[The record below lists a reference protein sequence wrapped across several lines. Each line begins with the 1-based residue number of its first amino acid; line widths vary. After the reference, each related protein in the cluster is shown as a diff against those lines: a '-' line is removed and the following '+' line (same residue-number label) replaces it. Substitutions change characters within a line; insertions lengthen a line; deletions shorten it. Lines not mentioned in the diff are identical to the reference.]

1 MPFPFKEFKMPIVK
15 LPSSISDKEALQIVQ
30 GQGFNT
36 IIAITHLKDG
46 SKLIE
51 AK

>member
-1 MPFPFKEFKMPIVK
+1 MPIIK
-15 LPSSISDKEALQIVQ
+15 FPPSITEREALKMVQ

-36 IIAITHLKDG
+36 IISLTHLPDG
-46 SKLIE
+46 SKLID

>member
-1 MPFPFKEFKMPIVK
+1 MPFVK

-36 IIAITHLKDG
+36 IISITHTADG
-46 SKLIE
+46 SKLIN
-51 AK
+51 AM

>member
-1 MPFPFKEFKMPIVK
+1 MPIIK
-15 LPSSISDKEALQIVQ
+15 FPPSITEREALKMVQ
-30 GQGFNT
+30 GQGFDT
-36 IIAITHLKDG
+36 IISLTTLSDG

>member
-1 MPFPFKEFKMPIVK
+1 MPIIK

-36 IIAITHLKDG
+36 IISITHTRDG

-51 AK
+51 AR

>member
-1 MPFPFKEFKMPIVK
+1 MPIVK
-15 LPSSISDKEALQIVQ
+15 FPSSISDKEALKIVQ

-36 IIAITHLKDG
+36 IVSLTHTRDG

>member
-1 MPFPFKEFKMPIVK
+1 MIIK
-15 LPSSISDKEALQIVQ
+15 LPPSVSDKEALKIVQ

-36 IIAITHLKDG
+36 IVAITHLHDG

-51 AK
+51 AR